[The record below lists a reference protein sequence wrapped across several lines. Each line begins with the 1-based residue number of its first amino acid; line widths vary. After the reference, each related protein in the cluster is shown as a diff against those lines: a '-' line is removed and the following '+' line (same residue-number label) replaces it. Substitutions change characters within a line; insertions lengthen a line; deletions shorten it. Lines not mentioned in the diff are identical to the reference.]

1 MIKNRKLNE
10 IHDMNDK
17 KKGLQKYPLSE
28 KEYKY

>member
-10 IHDMNDK
+10 NHDINDK

-28 KEYKY
+28 KE